1 MNLTQAVLVA
11 AATELNEVLG
21 LDPAINLTLSR
32 TELRNKVREA
42 AELVEA
48 GDTLDKDTQ
57 AVVEQ
62 LTKEKEEEKPTP
74 TRTAKTNGKGDKD
87 NKDDKDDKSP
97 PAKTTGTKKKEA
109 KKEEK
114 KKPSFT
120 KAHAL
125 HGALKSA
132 GRTGVTRQELTTSL
146 DELYVK
152 KGGKSSPSGSKAMV
166 DIHLP
171 VLVVFGVVEKQD
183 DRFRLKK

>member
-57 AVVEQ
+57 AVVDQ

-74 TRTAKTNGKGDKD
+74 TRTAKTNGKGDKP
-87 NKDDKDDKSP
+87 DKDGKSP

-171 VLVVFGVVEKQD
+171 VLVVFGVVEKQE